1 MKRSG
6 NLKEQI
12 TSDMNDA
19 QNELETQALQLKN
32 LMKRAWKGMIVTRQ
46 SSELERITDQ
56 MAEQLQTKA
65 KSIKNRIRKG
75 LLRAHRAGELREIR
89 DELDEISDVVPEPL
103 RPPRVVPGK
112 RWVEY
117 SSESDSSFDP
127 REATRMRAS
136 GGGQESPGAARRVPR
151 SRAGSGGSRSVPR
164 NEAPRD
170 AVAWFP

>member
-1 MKRSG
+1 MALKEQVFRAMFDMKRSG
-6 NLKEQI
+6 HLKEQI

-89 DELDEISDVVPEPL
+89 DELDEISDVLP
-103 RPPRVVPGK
+103 
-112 RWVEY
+112 
-117 SSESDSSFDP
+117 
-127 REATRMRAS
+127 
-136 GGGQESPGAARRVPR
+136 
-151 SRAGSGGSRSVPR
+151 
-164 NEAPRD
+164 
-170 AVAWFP
+170 